1 MKDQLEYAGVL
12 KQALKTFVLNAD
24 GELATA
30 LEKYSADRSRQW
42 SVTNLQGVDRSEL
55 AIDMFLTEGR
65 VSNQSVLDIFIQH
78 QPELTQADRALIK
91 GWENAFN
98 GLFAVVRVEAERY
111 ELMNWLTEKRYWVR
125 PNGAQLAAEL
135 ARFRPG
141 EIVITRLLP
150 IVADEWTISGP
161 LMLLGKLGKP
171 KLAVAIGN
179 FKNWFPNH
187 LYGDAPEL
195 LAEAWN
201 SVERL
206 HHDFVDFFGGDRL
219 TLSGHDLNR
228 RLNEY
233 QAAIT
238 QRRLAEV
245 GLDGSKSLQELA
257 TQAGITEADMAES
270 MEALGEDGRQV
281 SRLMKNEQTVKMVMP
296 SISLPDDFR
305 RAAAVTVFVHP
316 RWGQMFL
323 NDYVRL
329 TQLLDA
335 TDAESLTKLD
345 KMTQKYLQEDGANA
359 YIWQCL
365 AQENPAPLIA
375 SLRRVLDRPELT
387 LADLNEVLVQ
397 AAKPLEPSLPE
408 IASVPLHLHNL
419 FQKALQEVGQGAS
432 KKKSKGPRKQK
443 IGFAV

>member
-1 MKDQLEYAGVL
+1 
-12 KQALKTFVLNAD
+12 
-24 GELATA
+24 
-30 LEKYSADRSRQW
+30 
-42 SVTNLQGVDRSEL
+42 
-55 AIDMFLTEGR
+55 
-65 VSNQSVLDIFIQH
+65 
-78 QPELTQADRALIK
+78 
-91 GWENAFN
+91 
-98 GLFAVVRVEAERY
+98 
-111 ELMNWLTEKRYWVR
+111 
-125 PNGAQLAAEL
+125 
-135 ARFRPG
+135 
-141 EIVITRLLP
+141 
-150 IVADEWTISGP
+150 
-161 LMLLGKLGKP
+161 KLGKP

-201 SVERL
+201 SVEQL

-233 QAAIT
+233 QAATT
-238 QRRLAEV
+238 QRRLTEV

-257 TQAGITEADMAES
+257 TQAGITEAEMAES

-281 SRLMKNEQTVKMVMP
+281 SRLMKNEQAVKMVMP
-296 SISLPDDFR
+296 SISLPEDLR

-323 NDYVRL
+323 NDYVRF

-335 TDAESLTKLD
+335 TDAESLAKLD
-345 KMTQKYLQEDGANA
+345 KMTQKYLRQDGVNT
-359 YIWQCL
+359 YIWHCL
-365 AQENPAPLIA
+365 AQENSAPLIA

-387 LADLNEVLVQ
+387 LADLDEVLVQ
-397 AAKPLEPSLPE
+397 ADKPLEPSLPE

-419 FQKALQEVGQGAS
+419 FQDALQEVGQGTS
-432 KKKSKGPRKQK
+432 KKKSKGKRKQK